1 MLSPQ
6 QNERALLLTGT
17 APPLPAAAEPVAAAC
32 EAVSVGDAPD
42 DDDGD
47 DEQGPLRRCI
57 VTRARQSPE
66 TMIRFVVGPERRI
79 VPDLRANLPGRGLWL
94 SARRDVL
101 ETALARKAFARAAR
115 AEVLIPADLPAIIE
129 AALTRRVIEI
139 LGLTR
144 RAGHAVS
151 GFAKAREWLVADRA
165 VLIVQASDG
174 STEERTRLLNGR
186 AVPVIAPL
194 PAQAL
199 GRIFGRDH
207 AVHVAVSAGRL
218 ATMLRI
224 ENERLA
230 GFCRTRPRALDV
242 TLAPGLAAEGLR
254 TSPPDSALE

>member
-6 QNERALLLTGT
+6 QNERALVLTDG
-17 APPLPAAAEPVAAAC
+17 ALPLPAVADVATAGGG
-32 EAVSVGDAPD
+32 AAPD
-42 DDDGD
+42 ERDDDAEG
-47 DEQGPLRRCI
+47 ERGPLRRCI
-57 VTRARQSPE
+57 VTRERHPPD
-66 TMIRFVVGPERRI
+66 TMIRFVQGPDRHL
-79 VPDLRANLPGRGLWL
+79 VPDLRASLPGRGMWL

-129 AALTRRVIEI
+129 AALTRRLIEV

-144 RAGHAVS
+144 RAGQAVS

-165 VLIVQASDG
+165 ALIVQALDG

-194 PAQAL
+194 PAQVL

-207 AVHVAVSAGRL
+207 TVHVAVSAGRL
-218 ATMLRI
+218 ATMLRT
-224 ENERLA
+224 ENERL
-230 GFCRTRPRALDV
+230 GGICR
-242 TLAPGLAAEGLR
+242 PGTKADQPGG
-254 TSPPDSALE
+254 

>member
-6 QNERALLLTGT
+6 QNERAPVLTE
-17 APPLPAAAEPVAAAC
+17 AVLPLPAAALAAAAGG
-32 EAVSVGDAPD
+32 EAAPD
-42 DDDGD
+42 DHDD

-66 TMIRFVVGPERRI
+66 TMIRFVLGPDRQL
-79 VPDLRANLPGRGLWL
+79 VPDLRANLPGRGMWL

-115 AEVLIPADLPAIIE
+115 AEVVIPADLPAIIE
-129 AALTRRVIEI
+129 AALTRRVIEL

-151 GFAKAREWLVADRA
+151 GFTKAREWLVADRA

-174 STEERTRLLNGR
+174 SIEERSRLLNGR

-218 ATMLRI
+218 ATMLRV
-224 ENERLA
+224 ETERLA
-230 GFCRTRPRALDV
+230 GFCRTRPN
-242 TLAPGLAAEGLR
+242 
-254 TSPPDSALE
+254 ALECARD

>member
-6 QNERALLLTGT
+6 QNERALVLTQV
-17 APPLPAAAEPVAAAC
+17 AEQLPAAGESPDGGSEAAPG
-32 EAVSVGDAPD
+32 ESDHGD
-42 DDDGD
+42 DDDAE
-47 DEQGPLRRCI
+47 DEVGPLRRCI
-57 VTRARQSPE
+57 VTRERLSPE
-66 TMIRFVVGPERRI
+66 RMIRFVLGPDRHI

-115 AEVLIPADLPAIIE
+115 AEVLIPVNLAAIIE
-129 AALTRRVIEI
+129 AALTRRVIEV

-144 RAGHAVS
+144 RAGQAVS

-174 STEERTRLLNGR
+174 SIDERTRLLNGR

-194 PAQAL
+194 PAQTL

-218 ATMLRI
+218 ATMLQT
-224 ENERLA
+224 ETERLA
-230 GFCRTRPRALDV
+230 GICRTRTEADQ
-242 TLAPGLAAEGLR
+242 PGG
-254 TSPPDSALE
+254 

>member
-1 MLSPQ
+1 MLSPH
-6 QNERALLLTGT
+6 QNERALVLTEG
-17 APPLPAAAEPVAAAC
+17 ALPLPAAADPAAA
-32 EAVSVGDAPD
+32 EGGAATD
-42 DDDGD
+42 DDDHD
-47 DEQGPLRRCI
+47 AAEDEQGPLRRCI

-66 TMIRFVVGPERRI
+66 TMIRFVLGPDRVL

-115 AEVLIPADLPAIIE
+115 AEVVIPDNLAAIIE
-129 AALTRRVIEI
+129 TALTRRVIEV

-144 RAGHAVS
+144 RAGQAVS
-151 GFAKAREWLVADRA
+151 GFSKVREWLVADRA

-174 STEERTRLLNGR
+174 SIEERARLLGGR

-207 AVHVAVSAGRL
+207 AVHVAISAGRL
-218 ATMLRI
+218 ATMLQT
-224 ENERLA
+224 ETERL
-230 GFCRTRPRALDV
+230 GGICRHGTEADQ
-242 TLAPGLAAEGLR
+242 PGG
-254 TSPPDSALE
+254 

>member
-1 MLSPQ
+1 MLSPH
-6 QNERALLLTGT
+6 QNERALLLIG
-17 APPLPAAAEPVAAAC
+17 ADLRSPAAAQPAPAEGEAATA
-32 EAVSVGDAPD
+32 GHDHD
-42 DDDGD
+42 DDKPGD
-47 DEQGPLRRCI
+47 DKPGDDDPGDEQGPLRRCI
-57 VTRARQSPE
+57 VTRARQAPE
-66 TMIRFVVGPERRI
+66 TMIRFVVGPDRQI

-115 AEVLIPADLPAIIE
+115 AEVMIPADFADIIG
-129 AALTRRVIEI
+129 AALTRRVIDI

-165 VLIVQASDG
+165 ALIVQASDG
-174 STEERTRLLNGR
+174 SAEERTRLLNGR

-207 AVHVAVSAGRL
+207 TVHVAVSAGRL
-218 ATMLRI
+218 ATMLRT

-230 GFCRTRPRALDV
+230 GISRTRTEADQ
-242 TLAPGLAAEGLR
+242 PGG
-254 TSPPDSALE
+254 

>member
-6 QNERALLLTGT
+6 QNERALVLTGAALPAPSA
-17 APPLPAAAEPVAAAC
+17 APPAAD
-32 EAVSVGDAPD
+32 GRGTLPD
-42 DDDGD
+42 DDQVDEAE

-57 VTRARQSPE
+57 VTRTRQSPE
-66 TMIRFVVGPERRI
+66 TMIRFVLGPDRHI
-79 VPDLRANLPGRGLWL
+79 VPDLRASLPGRGLWL

-115 AEVLIPADLPAIIE
+115 AEVLIPADLPDIIE

-151 GFAKAREWLVADRA
+151 GFAKAREWLVAGRA

-174 STEERTRLLNGR
+174 SAEERTRLLNGR
-186 AVPVIAPL
+186 ALPVITPL
-194 PAQAL
+194 PAQTL

-207 AVHVAVSAGRL
+207 VVHVAVSAGRL
-218 ATMLRI
+218 ATMLRT

-230 GFCRTRPRALDV
+230 GICRTRKATEADQ
-242 TLAPGLAAEGLR
+242 PGG
-254 TSPPDSALE
+254 